1 MLRASRPYLCLL
13 FLMVVGCMRTGERG
27 TGTSREPLH
36 DIITLELT
44 FGAENVSEDFML
56 VRPSYQGI
64 ALDLAGDVLVV
75 DEDFIKVFDSAGNEQ
90 KLLGG
95 PGEGPGEFSRVRD
108 IWMSPEGYYT
118 VFGGQFGFTANY
130 FQPDHS
136 YIERVNY
143 MSTRPFM
150 GIMDANDLIPE
161 RPEFI
166 FCLGEAERIYSIG
179 GRDKDRN
186 NRQRKEIYLFYE
198 TADTLRVIAHH
209 PQSNYV
215 SGPPRTGA
223 YGWDNLGKLL
233 FAPLPGQRIVYLHSW
248 HDSERTPD
256 ICTYRLRILDLRTME
271 ESHIV
276 QEYEQEEIVWEPP
289 EYDEEFKER
298 NPDQWERTQQ
308 LNKVAEE
315 FLAERQYKA
324 SLIRLHTDG
333 RYIFAFTNTENDS
346 GHVKVDVFDGDRIE
360 YLCSAWFPFSGGLF
374 IRDGYLYR
382 VNSFYAEETYPVIE
396 KHRID
401 SRVYGSRR

>member
-44 FGAENVSEDFML
+44 FGAENVSEDFLL
-56 VRPSYQGI
+56 VRPWYQGI
-64 ALDLAGDVLVV
+64 AIDLAGDVLVV

-95 PGEGPGEFSRVRD
+95 PGEGPGEFSRARN

-130 FQPDHS
+130 FRPDHS

-150 GIMDANDLIPE
+150 GIMDANDFIPE

-166 FCLGEAERIYSIG
+166 FCLGE
-179 GRDKDRN
+179 
-186 NRQRKEIYLFYE
+186 
-198 TADTLRVIAHH
+198 T
-209 PQSNYV
+209 
-215 SGPPRTGA
+215 
-223 YGWDNLGKLL
+223 
-233 FAPLPGQRIVYLHSW
+233 
-248 HDSERTPD
+248 
-256 ICTYRLRILDLRTME
+256 
-271 ESHIV
+271 
-276 QEYEQEEIVWEPP
+276 
-289 EYDEEFKER
+289 ER

-360 YLCSAWFPFSGGLF
+360 YLCSAWFPFSGDLF

-382 VNSFYAEETYPVIE
+382 VNSFYAEETYPMIE